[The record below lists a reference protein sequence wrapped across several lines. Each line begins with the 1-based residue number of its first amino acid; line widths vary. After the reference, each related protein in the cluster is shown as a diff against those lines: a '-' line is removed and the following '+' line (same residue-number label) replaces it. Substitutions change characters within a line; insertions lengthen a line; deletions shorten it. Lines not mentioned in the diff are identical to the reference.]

1 MTDSLAHDR
10 KLLRHELPRLAA
22 AYEVSELALFGSRV
36 RGEEHAGSDL
46 DVLVEFRV
54 VPSLLRWRTS

>member
-1 MTDSLAHDR
+1 
-10 KLLRHELPRLAA
+10 LPRLAA